1 MIALFS
7 ILSPGVAEWKDN
19 NTNAAEVTA
28 GDNALLESGLH
39 ETLQVDGQNTGVLKS
54 KSVDSWLTGSDIFS
68 AKLASSEGLT
78 VTDQSGIAHNY
89 AAKTTQYISLPTGA
103 NQPIEGYNVA
113 MGGQSFYDF
122 SNSFDIAPEL
132 DFGLSVNDPE
142 LKNLFNLGISSE
154 DSPDDLINK
163 FLKSFGESGL
173 GNNMDMLLKPNNFMY
188 GVEFDRSNSQ
198 TNNGVTCNW
207 GDSQK
212 VALDY
217 AWLKRL

>member
-1 MIALFS
+1 
-7 ILSPGVAEWKDN
+7 
-19 NTNAAEVTA
+19 
-28 GDNALLESGLH
+28 
-39 ETLQVDGQNTGVLKS
+39 
-54 KSVDSWLTGSDIFS
+54 
-68 AKLASSEGLT
+68 
-78 VTDQSGIAHNY
+78 
-89 AAKTTQYISLPTGA
+89 
-103 NQPIEGYNVA
+103 

>member
-1 MIALFS
+1 MAVTKLVLCMIALFS

-89 AAKTTQYISLPTGA
+89 AAKTTQY
-103 NQPIEGYNVA
+103 
-113 MGGQSFYDF
+113 
-122 SNSFDIAPEL
+122 NS
-132 DFGLSVNDPE
+132 
-142 LKNLFNLGISSE
+142 
-154 DSPDDLINK
+154 
-163 FLKSFGESGL
+163 
-173 GNNMDMLLKPNNFMY
+173 
-188 GVEFDRSNSQ
+188 
-198 TNNGVTCNW
+198 
-207 GDSQK
+207 
-212 VALDY
+212 
-217 AWLKRL
+217 